1 MIFYLAN
8 IFLLTAVSAIPSGRV
23 DVVYP
28 SVETSKSGE
37 KTMRFKALDQD
48 IELKLKPAGE
58 ILARNF
64 ALIKENDQIHHSIDV
79 EDLKRRIYRDSDK
92 GAALLIDEDGPLTIQ
107 GIVNSNMRIAPYESG
122 RMVKD
127 GRIAHQIV
135 EVISDKKSF
144 MNDVLTTDINRELE
158 NVERRAEK
166 KKCIV
171 IEYLCV
177 TESNF
182 TKRFKTDK
190 ALTEYVTLLYT
201 GVQNL
206 LEKLNLG
213 ITVRLLGIQ
222 AFKIGTE
229 PSFIE
234 DSAIPG
240 HERYLNPD
248 ELVVNMGKY
257 YCKHD
262 TGLAKDADIIMLIVG
277 RKLGE
282 LDEDD
287 DTVDFSTAGISQASS
302 VCKCHKVGVAQDD
315 SDYNERVD
323 TVAHETAHLL
333 GSPHDGDEP
342 EVLDKVLPGNPGAK
356 NCPYEDGYIMGS
368 ADDKV
373 NKFKF
378 SECTKKCIEHLLS
391 LPRAACLYK
400 DCK

>member
-28 SVETSKSGE
+28 SVETSRSGE
-37 KTMRFKALDQD
+37 KTIKFKALDQD

-64 ALIKENDQIHHSIDV
+64 ALVDENDQMYYSIDV

-135 EVISDKKSF
+135 EVISDKNSF
-144 MNDVLTTDINRELE
+144 MNDVVTTDINRKLE
-158 NVERRAEK
+158 NVERRAGK

-182 TKRFKTDK
+182 TKRFNTDK
-190 ALTEYVTLLYT
+190 ALTEYVTILFT

-213 ITVRLLGIQ
+213 IKVRLLGIQ

-229 PSFIE
+229 PSFIK

-240 HERYLNPD
+240 HEKHLDPVD
-248 ELVVNMGKY
+248 LVVNMGKY
-257 YCKHD
+257 YCKND
-262 TGLAKDADIIMLIVG
+262 SGLAKEADIIMLILS

-282 LDEDD
+282 LEDD
-287 DTVDFSTAGISQASS
+287 GTVSFNTAGISQGGG
-302 VCKCHKVGVAQDD
+302 VCIKCHKVGVAQDD

-323 TVAHETAHLL
+323 TVAHETAHLI
-333 GSPHDGDEP
+333 GSPHDGEGP
-342 EVLDKVLPGNPGAK
+342 EEMSIPDNPGAK
-356 NCPYEDGYIMGS
+356 NCSYDDGYIMGS
-368 ADDKV
+368 HNDEV

-391 LPRAACLYK
+391 LPQAACLYE